1 MIEFLGQNLN
11 SILSWLAISS
21 LFIFFFSILAI
32 NFVIKMIPVD
42 YFDSSKRELSPFKTS
57 NPIIWLI
64 LFITK
69 NVMGYLLII
78 GGILMLVL
86 PGQGLLTILL
96 GLIFSDYPGKY
107 KLEKKLIT
115 IKPIYRYINW
125 VRKKSDIEPIKLA

>member
-1 MIEFLGQNLN
+1 MIEFLNQNLN

-21 LFIFFFSILAI
+21 LFIFLFSIIAI
-32 NFVIKMIPVD
+32 NFVIKIIPVD
-42 YFDSSKRELSPFKTS
+42 YFDSSKRGLSPFKTS
-57 NPIIWLI
+57 NPIIWLL

-69 NVMGYLLII
+69 NVMGYLLIL

-86 PGQGLLTILL
+86 PGQGLLTIFL

-107 KLEKKLIT
+107 KLEKKFIT

>member
-1 MIEFLGQNLN
+1 MIEFLDQNLN
-11 SILSWLAISS
+11 NVLSWLAIAS
-21 LFIFFFSILAI
+21 LLIFFFSILAI
-32 NFVIKMIPVD
+32 NFIIKMIPAD
-42 YFDSSKRELSPFKTS
+42 YFESATRELSPFKTN

-64 LFITK
+64 LFIAK
-69 NVMGYLLII
+69 NIMGYLLII

-86 PGQGLLTILL
+86 PGQGLLTIFL

-107 KLEKKLIT
+107 KLEKRFIT

>member
-1 MIEFLGQNLN
+1 MIEFLNQNLS

-32 NFVIKMIPVD
+32 NFVIKIIPVD
-42 YFDSSKRELSPFKTS
+42 YFDSTKRELSPFKTS
-57 NPIIWLI
+57 SPIIWLI
-64 LFITK
+64 FFIIK
-69 NVMGYLLII
+69 NITGYLLIL

-115 IKPIYRYINW
+115 IKPLYRYINW
-125 VRKKSDIEPIKLA
+125 VRKKSDIEPIKLG

>member
-1 MIEFLGQNLN
+1 MIEFLDQNLS

-32 NFVIKMIPVD
+32 NFLIKMIPVD
-42 YFDSSKRELSPFKTS
+42 YFDSSKRELSPFKTN

-64 LFITK
+64 LFIAK
-69 NVMGYLLII
+69 NIMGYLLII

-86 PGQGLLTILL
+86 PGQGLLTIFL

-107 KLEKKLIT
+107 KLEKRFIT

>member
-1 MIEFLGQNLN
+1 
-11 SILSWLAISS
+11 
-21 LFIFFFSILAI
+21 
-32 NFVIKMIPVD
+32 
-42 YFDSSKRELSPFKTS
+42 
-57 NPIIWLI
+57 
-64 LFITK
+64 
-69 NVMGYLLII
+69 
-78 GGILMLVL
+78 MLVL

>member
-57 NPIIWLI
+57 NPIIWFI
-64 LFITK
+64 LFIAK
-69 NVMGYLLII
+69 NVMGYLLIL

-86 PGQGLLTILL
+86 PGQGLLTIFL

-107 KLEKKLIT
+107 KLEKKFIT

>member
-1 MIEFLGQNLN
+1 MIEFLNQNLS

-32 NFVIKMIPVD
+32 NFVIKIIPVD
-42 YFDSSKRELSPFKTS
+42 YFDSTKRELSPFKTS
-57 NPIIWLI
+57 NSIIWLI
-64 LFITK
+64 FFIIK
-69 NVMGYLLII
+69 NIMGYLLIL

-115 IKPIYRYINW
+115 IKPLYRYINW
-125 VRKKSDIEPIKLA
+125 VRKKSDIEPIKLG

>member
-1 MIEFLGQNLN
+1 MIELLDQNLN

-21 LFIFFFSILAI
+21 LFIFFFSIFTI

>member
-57 NPIIWLI
+57 NPIIWLL

>member
-1 MIEFLGQNLN
+1 LNQNLS
-11 SILSWLAISS
+11 SILSWLAICS

-32 NFVIKMIPVD
+32 NFVIKIIPVD
-42 YFDSSKRELSPFKTS
+42 YFDSTKRELSPFKIS

-64 LFITK
+64 FFIIK
-69 NVMGYLLII
+69 NITGYLLIL

-125 VRKKSDIEPIKLA
+125 VRKKSDIEPIKLG

>member
-21 LFIFFFSILAI
+21 LFIFFFSIFTI

-86 PGQGLLTILL
+86 PGQGMLTILL

>member
-1 MIEFLGQNLN
+1 MIEFLNQNLS
-11 SILSWLAISS
+11 SILSWLAICS

-32 NFVIKMIPVD
+32 NFVIKIIPVD

-125 VRKKSDIEPIKLA
+125 VRKKSDIEPIKLG

>member
-1 MIEFLGQNLN
+1 MVEFLDQNLS

-32 NFVIKMIPVD
+32 NFLIKMIPVD
-42 YFDSSKRELSPFKTS
+42 YFDSSKRELSPFKIS

-64 LFITK
+64 FFIIK
-69 NVMGYLLII
+69 NVTGYLLIL

>member
-1 MIEFLGQNLN
+1 MVEFLDQNLN

-57 NPIIWLI
+57 NPIIWFI
-64 LFITK
+64 LFIAK
-69 NVMGYLLII
+69 NFMGYLLIL

-86 PGQGLLTILL
+86 PGQGLLTIFL

-107 KLEKKLIT
+107 KLEKKFIT

>member
-1 MIEFLGQNLN
+1 MIEFLNQNLS

-32 NFVIKMIPVD
+32 NFVIKIIPVD
-42 YFDSSKRELSPFKTS
+42 YFNSTKRELSPFKTS
-57 NPIIWLI
+57 NSIMWLI
-64 LFITK
+64 FFIIK
-69 NVMGYLLII
+69 NIMGYLLIL

-125 VRKKSDIEPIKLA
+125 VRKKSDIEPIKLG

>member
-1 MIEFLGQNLN
+1 MIEFLNQNLN

-21 LFIFFFSILAI
+21 LFIFFFSIFII
-32 NFVIKMIPVD
+32 NFVIKIIPVD

-107 KLEKKLIT
+107 KLEKKLIN

>member
-1 MIEFLGQNLN
+1 MIEFLNQNLS
-11 SILSWLAISS
+11 SILSWLAICS

-32 NFVIKMIPVD
+32 NFVIKIIPVD
-42 YFDSSKRELSPFKTS
+42 YFDSTKRELSPFKIS

-64 LFITK
+64 FFIIK
-69 NVMGYLLII
+69 NITGYLLIL

-125 VRKKSDIEPIKLA
+125 VRKKSDIEPIKLG

>member
-1 MIEFLGQNLN
+1 MIEFLDQNLS

-32 NFVIKMIPVD
+32 NFLIKMIPVD
-42 YFDSSKRELSPFKTS
+42 YFDSSKRELSPFKIS

-64 LFITK
+64 FFIIK
-69 NVMGYLLII
+69 NVTGYLLIL

-125 VRKKSDIEPIKLA
+125 VRKKSGIEPIKLA

>member
-1 MIEFLGQNLN
+1 
-11 SILSWLAISS
+11 
-21 LFIFFFSILAI
+21 
-32 NFVIKMIPVD
+32 MIPVD
-42 YFDSSKRELSPFKTS
+42 YFDSSKRGLSPFKTS

>member
-1 MIEFLGQNLN
+1 MIEFLDQNLS

-32 NFVIKMIPVD
+32 NFLIKMIPVD

-86 PGQGLLTILL
+86 PGQGLLTIFL

-107 KLEKKLIT
+107 KLEKRFIT

>member
-21 LFIFFFSILAI
+21 LFIFFFSIFTI